1 MIRYVFLIYFLRKG
15 DVTSEMIL
23 LNATDFNLEGNDFQH
38 ILEETRRESLLFL
51 NDVLSGFS

>member
-1 MIRYVFLIYFLRKG
+1 MIRYVFLICFLRKG
-15 DVTSEMIL
+15 DVTSEMISL
-23 LNATDFNLEGNDFQH
+23 SATDFNLEGNDFQH